1 MKAAVASM
9 AMEIRAKAAGI
20 LDMGNETIA
29 RFEVNMGCWGQNWVN
44 LFMWRAC
51 LTVLWLQND
60 WLTDWLTGWLTGC
73 VIDWT
78 N

>member
-44 LFMWRAC
+44 LS
-51 LTVLWLQND
+51 T
-60 WLTDWLTGWLTGC
+60 
-73 VIDWT
+73 
-78 N
+78 